1 MNKEFD
7 ESTTNSFI
15 SKYKKKYGITPNSY
29 AVRGFDLTMDVLLR
43 LSSSENLYESAKLES
58 ETKYTENKF
67 LYKKKMF
74 GGYYNNAVY
83 IIKYNDL
90 KIVEAE

>member
-1 MNKEFD
+1 MN
-7 ESTTNSFI
+7 
-15 SKYKKKYGITPNSY
+15 
-29 AVRGFDLTMDVLLR
+29 L
-43 LSSSENLYESAKLES
+43 LYESAKLEN
-58 ETKYTENKF
+58 ETEYVENKF

-83 IIKYNDL
+83 IIKYDDL